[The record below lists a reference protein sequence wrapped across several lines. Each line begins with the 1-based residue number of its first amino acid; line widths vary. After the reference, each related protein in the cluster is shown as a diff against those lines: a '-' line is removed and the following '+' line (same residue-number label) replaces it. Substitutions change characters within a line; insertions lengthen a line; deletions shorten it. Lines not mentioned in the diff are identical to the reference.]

1 MLAYCE
7 TNVVVFVKVLKYSV
21 DLVARTSQYALFKCA
36 SRREASITGDV
47 LAEKTK
53 PDGVFGRIACF
64 NSCTNAFSKLFRIF
78 EGEVKLQPRYERSF
92 PDFEPVRWT
101 FAEEWNSKMGLGFHL
116 SQLSEEQINIFG
128 DGDRNGST
136 NNRLRNGT
144 GGFRCGGDVPKR
156 LGITFNCLMAYHRL
170 DGTDWKTKFDVRQPN
185 RTGSGPSRNVQ
196 ITHRIVA
203 TSGVA
208 LFECSDPNAAG

>member
-7 TNVVVFVKVLKYSV
+7 ANVVVFVKVLENSV

-64 NSCTNAFSKLFRIF
+64 NSCINAFSKLFRIF
-78 EGEVKLQPRYERSF
+78 EGEVKLQPRY
-92 PDFEPVRWT
+92 
-101 FAEEWNSKMGLGFHL
+101 K
-116 SQLSEEQINIFG
+116 INIFG
-128 DGDRNGST
+128 YGDRNGST

-156 LGITFNCLMAYHRL
+156 LGITLYFFHELHPKSIDIGFRL
-170 DGTDWKTKFDVRQPN
+170 LLHDWQ
-185 RTGSGPSRNVQ
+185 
-196 ITHRIVA
+196 
-203 TSGVA
+203 
-208 LFECSDPNAAG
+208 